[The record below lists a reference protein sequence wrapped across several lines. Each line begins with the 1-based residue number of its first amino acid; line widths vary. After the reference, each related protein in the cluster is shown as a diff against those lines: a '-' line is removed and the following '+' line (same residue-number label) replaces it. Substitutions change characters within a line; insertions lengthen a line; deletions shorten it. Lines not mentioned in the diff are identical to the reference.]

1 VHSRHV
7 RDCILPAFSNYQ
19 QWPKPRDI
27 PAFLMPKIQGA
38 NPSLYAW
45 NLHIKGVAVALQGC
59 STHFSLHVL
68 AHTLLHSASALRQR
82 LLGLVVARYNIRY
95 LKVDLWYF
103 AAMLRSFSAMLH
115 ARLLMARGGGGAGG
129 EAVGLGHVASV
140 CAELDR
146 LAAQHV
152 MIFAVVFAPAKSALK
167 CVERMLSRQAEAG
180 ESSSDRCVCVC
191 VRGFLSVCVC
201 VRVCVSVCACIA
213 VCMCSHNVYLR
224 VQGPGPQAGTRAQEA
239 RADAVGGDLLL
250 LACVYLH
257 VCVCGGGGGGG
268 V

>member
-1 VHSRHV
+1 VEQYEPLVRGLDDALLRYSERAIELHSRHV

-45 NLHIKGVAVALQGC
+45 NLHVKGVAVGLQGC
-59 STHFSLHVL
+59 STHFALHVL
-68 AHTLLHSASALRQR
+68 AHTLLHSASALRAR

-115 ARLLMARGGGGAGG
+115 ARLSVARGGAGAGAGG
-129 EAVGLGHVASV
+129 ETVGLGHVASV
-140 CAELDR
+140 CVELDR
-146 LAAQHV
+146 MAAQHV

-167 CVERMLSRQAEAG
+167 CVERMLSRQEVEAG
-180 ESSSDRCVCVC
+180 GSSSDRALDP
-191 VRGFLSVCVC
+191 RLE
-201 VRVCVSVCACIA
+201 
-213 VCMCSHNVYLR
+213 
-224 VQGPGPQAGTRAQEA
+224 RALKKYAPTLWE
-239 RADAVGGDLLL
+239 VIS
-250 LACVYLH
+250 
-257 VCVCGGGGGGG
+257 
-268 V
+268 